1 MPTPLDLVFA
11 AHLSPESLRL
21 AQEMVRAPTPPLYAM
36 SVMQAR
42 AAYAGGIGLLD
53 VPYEPLLRMRAL
65 HIPTRSGWDMPA
77 RLWAP
82 RMPGDGAPLPVLL
95 FFHGGGYVLGSPAI
109 YEGVCRA
116 ISKAGGFAVL
126 APDYRLAPE
135 WRFPTAVHDA
145 IDALEWLAHGGAA
158 QLGLDGGRIA
168 VGGDSAGG
176 TLAAVCALHARD
188 VGLPLVL
195 QVLIYPSTAGSVPAA
210 LAPFTSRQVFANS
223 PVLDAR
229 SLHWCFQHYIDEADS
244 TDWRFAPLRAD
255 VRGVAPVWMALAQCD
270 MLHDDGA
277 AYAAKLRAA
286 RVRVQVKEY
295 PGTLHGFLN
304 MGGKLAAARR
314 LQRSIGTALRRA
326 FGLPKSVGK
335 NTSKGTRK
343 RTATVGIP
351 WVFDASRLIL
361 PVIKWKI

>member
-1 MPTPLDLVFA
+1 MPELVHASKGALDPAIA
-11 AHLSPESLRL
+11 ACLAPDVLHL
-21 AQEMVRAPTPPLYAM
+21 AQAMARASAPPICAM

-42 AAYAGGIGLLD
+42 SLYASGVGLLD

-65 HIPTRSGWDMPA
+65 HIPMRDGQDIPA

-95 FFHGGGYVLGSPAI
+95 FFHGGGYVIGSPATH
-109 YEGVCRA
+109 EGACRA
-116 ISKAGGFAVL
+116 ISKAGGCAVL

-135 WRFPTAVHDA
+135 WRFPTAVNDA

-176 TLAAVCALHARD
+176 TLAAVSALHARD
-188 VGLPLVL
+188 VGLPLAL
-195 QVLIYPSTAGSVPAA
+195 QVLIYPSTAGSVPAG
-210 LAPFTSRQVFANS
+210 LAAFTSRTRYANA
-223 PVLDAR
+223 PMLDAR
-229 SLHWCFQHYIDEADS
+229 SLHWFFQHYIDEADS
-244 TDWRFAPLRAD
+244 ADWRFAPLHANLA
-255 VRGVAPVWMALAQCD
+255 GCAPAWMALAGCD
-270 MLHDDGA
+270 LLHDDGS

-295 PGTLHGFLN
+295 AGVMHGFLN

-314 LQRSIGTALRRA
+314 LHRSIGAALRRA
-326 FGLPKSVGK
+326 FGMEKPRV
-335 NTSKGTRK
+335 RV
-343 RTATVGIP
+343 RV
-351 WVFDASRLIL
+351 R
-361 PVIKWKI
+361 